1 MMTPLETRHSFT
13 HVLVA
18 LWAGT
23 LIAVAA
29 TSERAWARDS
39 MAQAAQVGATGD
51 RCSSIPPGFGHPPPQ
66 VFSPTLQVL
75 QRSVE
80 PVPAT
85 DGLIH
90 LAYAALVT
98 NTLPQPVQIASVV
111 PVDPLA
117 GFNPTGR
124 NLITDLQGRDVAG
137 KVKLFTSAN
146 DNLPPDPEEEREPVP
161 GFSTSLP
168 AGNSG
173 LMFFD
178 VTYTAPDR
186 VPKMLA
192 HAITASPEG
201 GGPGTPA
208 LTDPVPVGCVK
219 LAVLQPPLVGHGW
232 VAFVGCCSVV
242 AYHRERVSPINGLFQ
257 PGQQFAIDFMQAGP
271 NNACCNG
278 PPEALRSWWG
288 YDTPVLAAAPGVVVD
303 VADGL
308 PDQQPVGTIK
318 SGAPLVDLA
327 GNRVIEDIGGG
338 RFVTYAHLKPGS
350 IPAGVRKGAR
360 LSMGELIAHVGNSGN
375 SAAPHLHFQ
384 VQDGPVH
391 IDATGLPFVFDTQL
405 FEGRVPEP
413 VVVDVTKPDADWFR
427 GVPQTIDRT
436 GAGVRRGQLPERNG
450 MFGYNLTR
458 SGNGG

>member
-1 MMTPLETRHSFT
+1 
-13 HVLVA
+13 
-18 LWAGT
+18 
-23 LIAVAA
+23 
-29 TSERAWARDS
+29 
-39 MAQAAQVGATGD
+39 
-51 RCSSIPPGFGHPPPQ
+51 
-66 VFSPTLQVL
+66 
-75 QRSVE
+75 
-80 PVPAT
+80 VPAT

-90 LAYAALVT
+90 LVYAALVT
-98 NTLPQPVQIASVV
+98 NTLPQPVQIVSVV

-117 GFNPTGR
+117 GFSPTGR
-124 NLITDLQGRDVAG
+124 NLITDLQGRNVAG
-137 KVKLFTSAN
+137 KVKLFTSP
-146 DNLPPDPEEEREPVP
+146 DDTLPPDPEKREPVP
-161 GFSTSLP
+161 GFSTRVP
-168 AGNSG
+168 AGNSA

-178 VTYTAPDR
+178 VTCAAPDR
-186 VPKMLA
+186 VPSLLA

-219 LAVLQPPLVGHGW
+219 LGRAAPAPGRARLDRLRRLLHCRGISSRPDLADQRPPAAG
-232 VAFVGCCSVV
+232 A
-242 AYHRERVSPINGLFQ
+242 A
-257 PGQQFAIDFMQAGP
+257 FAIDFMQAGP

-318 SGAPLVDLA
+318 PGAPLVDLA
-327 GNRVIEDIGGG
+327 GNRVVEDIGGG
-338 RFVTYAHLKPGS
+338 RYVTYAHLKPGS
-350 IPAGVRKGAR
+350 IPAAVRQGAR
-360 LSMGELIAHVGNSGN
+360 LSTGELIGHVGNSGN

-405 FEGRVPEP
+405 FDGRAPEP
-413 VVVDVTKPDADWFR
+413 IVVDVTKPDADWFR

-436 GAGVRRGQLPERNG
+436 GAGVRRGQMPERNG
-450 MFGYNLTR
+450 VFGYNLSSR
-458 SGNGG
+458 SNGP